1 MSSHTS
7 FNPLSAILNQNKLL
21 GQQNFIDWKRNL
33 DIVLTADGYKYVL
46 TDPKPQEPGPDSSA
60 EDKEK
65 FEKWVKANDM
75 AKCYIL
81 ASVSN
86 VIQPQHQFYTVAS
99 DILFSIKE
107 MFGTQGRLERQRA
120 MRDFLKA
127 KMSEGTPVQEH
138 LLKMFDHLNTLE
150 ILGAEIDGESQVDI
164 ILESLPESYDQF
176 KLDYVLNHKDYTLSS
191 LMAALQA
198 TRGLSSPLHL

>member
-1 MSSHTS
+1 M
-7 FNPLSAILNQNKLL
+7 
-21 GQQNFIDWKRNL
+21 

-46 TDPKPQEPGPDSSA
+46 TTPKPSKPGPDSSK

-65 FEKWVKANDM
+65 FEKWVKANNM

-81 ASVSN
+81 AYVSN
-86 VIQPQHQFYTVAS
+86 VIQHQHQLFIVAS
-99 DILFSIKE
+99 DILFSLKE
-107 MFGTQGRLERQRA
+107 MFGSQGRLARQKA

-127 KMSEGTPVQEH
+127 KMSEGTLVQDH
-138 LLKMFDHLNTLE
+138 LLKLMFDHLNTLE
-150 ILGAEIDGESQVDI
+150 ILGAMIDGESQVDM

-191 LMAALQA
+191 RMAALQA
-198 TRGLSSPLHL
+198 TVGIIKLTPSLQNTEKISSKSAPNK

>member
-1 MSSHTS
+1 M
-7 FNPLSAILNQNKLL
+7 
-21 GQQNFIDWKRNL
+21 NL

-46 TDPKPQEPGPDSSA
+46 TDPKPHEPGPDSSA

-86 VIQPQHQFYTVAS
+86 VIQHQHQFYTVAS

-107 MFGTQGRLERQRA
+107 MFGSQGRLERQKA
-120 MRDFLKA
+120 MQEFLRT
-127 KMSEGTPVQEH
+127 KMTVGTSVQEH
-138 LLKMFDHLNTLE
+138 LLKMFDHLNALE
-150 ILGAEIDGESQVDI
+150 ILGAEIDAESQVDM

-191 LMAALQA
+191 LLTALKA
-198 TRGLSSPLHL
+198 TEGIIKPSPSLHNTERITSKSAPNK